1 MVSIRKYAKGL
12 AAGAV
17 LGIAALSSSTSMAQ
31 TADPIKFGMCYDIS
45 KSYTFVSPQII
56 QAARDL
62 AELTNMKGGIGGHPI
77 ELVVQDHGNEPQRGI
92 ECYEKLKR
100 EGVFVFDML
109 STPVSIAVLP
119 RIMSDKNILLQS
131 LVGRG
136 DAIDGSVFSQV
147 FPVGPTYWGQAANDI
162 EYIRQQNNGSLE
174 GVKVAFVY
182 VDYPFGQEPIEILK
196 TLAEKEGF
204 ELGLFPYPLPGSDQS
219 SAWTQVRRFQP
230 DAIISWSLSK
240 MHVVASRE
248 MKRNGIPM
256 EKYISVNWL
265 NETDIANIGPAEAK
279 GLKRGTNVA
288 GGQDI
293 PIIKEIIAEL
303 YDKGKGN
310 GDIKSLQDV
319 YYNTGLA
326 IYSVAF
332 EAARLAVEKSGEPL
346 TAAAM
351 KDGLESIKNYDA
363 NGLFAPVTVTED
375 DHGGGGKTR
384 IEMWDGEKWVPQTD
398 WIGAYNDIVWE
409 VVKESSKAFKTE

>member
-17 LGIAALSSSTSMAQ
+17 LGIAALSPFTSTAQ
-31 TADPIKFGMCYDIS
+31 AADPIKFGICYDLS
-45 KSYTFVSPQII
+45 KAYTFVTPQVV
-56 QAARDL
+56 QGARDL
-62 AELTNMKGGIGGHPI
+62 ADLINMKGGIDGHPL
-77 ELVVQDHGNEPQRGI
+77 ELIVQDHGNEPQRGI

-100 EGVFVFDML
+100 EGVFIFDML
-109 STPVSIAVLP
+109 STPVSLAVLP
-119 RIMSDKNILLQS
+119 RVMNDKNILLQS
-131 LVGRG
+131 LAGRG
-136 DAIDGSVFSQV
+136 DAIDGNVFTQI
-147 FPVGPTYWGQAANDI
+147 FPIGATYWGQAANDV

-230 DAIISWSLSK
+230 DAVISWSLSK

-265 NETDIANIGPAEAK
+265 NETDINNIGPAEAK

-310 GDIKSLQDV
+310 GDRATLNDV
-319 YYNTGLA
+319 YYNTGVA
-326 IYSVAF
+326 MYSVAF
-332 EAARLAVEKSGEPL
+332 EGARLAVKEGGWPL
-346 TAAAM
+346 TAETI
-351 KDGLESIKNYDA
+351 KKGLESIKDYDA
-363 NGLFAPVTVTED
+363 NGLFAPVTVTTE

-398 WIGAYNDIVWE
+398 WISAYKDIVWD
-409 VVKESSKAFKTE
+409 VVKESSKSFKTE